1 VLDVFLAFARAAR
14 HPVALA
20 QLVEHGP
27 ADALAGEGFELHSLG
42 GFVAREGFRQA
53 HHAHLDQVVQLHIGR
68 QLRNH
73 VVRNPSNQRN
83 MLADQRITIEL
94 AFGGVHHRS
103 VAPDGLCR

>member
-1 VLDVFLAFARAAR
+1 MTKQRFEVLD
-14 HPVALA
+14 ALRG
-20 QLVEHGP
+20 VE
-27 ADALAGEGFELHSLG
+27 AGER
-42 GFVAREGFRQA
+42 VRQA
-53 HHAHLDQVVQLHIGR
+53 DHAHLDQVVQLHIGR